1 MISDSLWQ
9 SHKTM
14 KYFLIVLSIICA
26 PLLHAQ
32 SDSTLTQ
39 EQAVINTIRT
49 LFDGMR
55 TGDSLALR
63 SVLHPNA
70 HLQSSYTNKA
80 GNPVLSTGSID
91 KWVSSVGTP
100 HEEVYDEKIW
110 SYKIRIDDNLA
121 SAWTDYTFYVGEK
134 QSHCGVNAFHLVH
147 TNQGWKI
154 SHIIDT
160 RRKTNCQT
168 AFSNAKEEVNTLMDN
183 WHKAAATADEA
194 VFFGSMTP
202 DGIYIG
208 TDAEERWGRD
218 EMATWSKEYFE
229 KDSAWDFTTLKRTV
243 YLDAD
248 EELAWFEESLDTW
261 MGECRASGVV
271 TKTTAGWKIKHY
283 HLSVTVPNDNIDQ
296 FLPIATPSSKKK
308 AARN

>member
-1 MISDSLWQ
+1 
-9 SHKTM
+9 M
-14 KYFLIVLSIICA
+14 KYLLLILSITCSI
-26 PLLHAQ
+26 LLHAQ
-32 SDSTLTQ
+32 SDSTLTK
-39 EQAVINTIRT
+39 EQAVIHTIQT

-55 TGDSLALR
+55 AGDSTTLR
-63 SVLHPNA
+63 AALHPNA

-100 HEEVYDEKIW
+100 HEEIYDEKIW

-134 QSHCGVNAFHLVH
+134 LSHCGVNAFHLVQ
-147 TNQGWKI
+147 TNEGWKI
-154 SHIIDT
+154 SHITDT

-168 AFSNAKEEVNTLMDN
+168 TFSNAEKEVNTLMDN
-183 WHKAAATADEA
+183 WHKAAATANEEL
-194 VFFGSMTP
+194 FFGSMTV

-208 TDAEERWGRD
+208 TDAEERWERD
-218 EMATWSKEYFE
+218 EMANWSKEYFD
-229 KDSAWDFTTLKRTV
+229 KDSAWDFTALKRTV

-271 TKTTAGWKIKHY
+271 VKTVAGWKIKHY
-283 HLSVTVPNDNIDQ
+283 HLSVTIPNDNINQ

-308 AARN
+308 TVRN